1 MSILTQRLLE
11 VKGLHETGRVTFA
24 QAVAAV
30 FPDADP
36 ESVKRQIAA
45 IGKPRKTS
53 SRTPRTG
60 KTRQAAKQAAAMAA
74 LVARVNEQPEA
85 PRVVAR
91 IASAGGFTAELL
103 DDGTVRYV

>member
-45 IGKPRKTS
+45 IGKPRKA

-60 KTRQAAKQAAAMAA
+60 KTRQAAKQAAAMVA

-91 IASAGGFTAELL
+91 IERADYTAELL
-103 DDGTVRYV
+103 DNGTVRYV

>member
-1 MSILTQRLLE
+1 MNVTQTALTIKSLAAHMSL
-11 VKGLHETGRVTFA
+11 A
-24 QAVAAV
+24 DAVERTV
-30 FPDADP
+30 PGADP
-36 ESVKRQIAA
+36 AFWRKQVANL
-45 IGKPRKTS
+45 GKPPRKSTA
-53 SRTPRTG
+53 RTPRTG